1 MGEPGGT
8 ISLLREGREQGRK
21 EGKVGTAGQEAK
33 QNQVSL
39 SIMAYHCTN
48 CHSLSLI
55 HFYSSPKRF
64 TVLPPF
70 SATLLTAAEEDRGHI
85 RSRAA
90 NYSSYD
96 ANLPV
101 IPQ

>member
-39 SIMAYHCTN
+39 SIMAYHSTKQILAFTDTFLLFAQTIYRLA
-48 CHSLSLI
+48 SLQR
-55 HFYSSPKRF
+55 H
-64 TVLPPF
+64 PP
-70 SATLLTAAEEDRGHI
+70 
-85 RSRAA
+85 
-90 NYSSYD
+90 YCC
-96 ANLPV
+96 
-101 IPQ
+101 